1 MALNPFAVHQ
11 FHLEPAPV
19 GVDARFAHGRGGVG
33 THVRLADV
41 EAGWYLRHQDLP
53 TATTLPP
60 DEFEMLESSKHH
72 GTGVIGIAAALDN
85 DVGVIGIAPT
95 PREVLVASHVRNQRP
110 GCVAEAIEDAAARL
124 DPGDVLLIEWQLN
137 VPPHFNLPVDA
148 DPHIRG
154 AVRRLCDRGI
164 VVIEPAGNGNVDL
177 DLVAD
182 LDPRASAFDDSGAI
196 IVGGCH
202 SALDVTRSAHERWTH
217 PVYDAGSN
225 FGSRVDC
232 HAFAEDVVTAGPPRF
247 PGLAVGAGTTPES
260 QYRRDFGGTSAA
272 AAIVAGVVLCLQS
285 LHVSRHRR
293 PMAPRD
299 VRDALRTQGTPQ
311 GQHVPGHIGLMPDLR
326 KLVAHVGV

>member
-1 MALNPFAVHQ
+1 VALNPFAVHQ

-33 THVRLADV
+33 TDVRLADV
-41 EAGWYLRHQDLP
+41 EAGWFLSHQDLP
-53 TATTLPP
+53 MATTLPSQQ
-60 DEFEMLESSKHH
+60 FEMVEPSMHH
-72 GTGVIGIAAALDN
+72 GTAVIGIAAAVDN
-85 DVGVIGIAPT
+85 DVGVIGIAPK
-95 PREVLVASHVRNQRP
+95 PREVLVSSHVRNQQP
-110 GCVAEAIEDAAARL
+110 GFVAEAIEDAAARL

-137 VPPHFNLPVDA
+137 VPPLFNLPVDA
-148 DPHIRG
+148 DPRIRG
-154 AVRRLCDRGI
+154 AVKRLCDRGI

-177 DLVAD
+177 DPIPD
-182 LDPRASAFDDSGAI
+182 LDPLAPAFDSGAI

-217 PVYDAGSN
+217 AIHEAGSN

-247 PGLAVGAGTTPES
+247 PGLAVGTGTTPES

-311 GQHVPGHIGLMPDLR
+311 GGRVPGHIGLMPDLR
-326 KLVAHVGV
+326 KLVAHIGV